1 MVKIIFSV
9 LLVSILSGCVTYA
22 RVDHMVANKAD
33 RAIGVAE
40 GQQFKGTLE
49 LGRVEGDTK
58 GLLKQAL
65 SESLRGARLLAEDN
79 GKAAYTLEVTEIR
92 FPGQRIFE
100 FGFEFTAALDV
111 EYALIEKASGKVVY
125 KKTLS
130 SKASANMSDSWFAG
144 NRKLIALERAARDNF
159 EKVVDELLSLKV

>member
-1 MVKIIFSV
+1 
-9 LLVSILSGCVTYA
+9 
-22 RVDHMVANKAD
+22 MVANKTD
-33 RAIGVAE
+33 TAIVGAV
-40 GQQFKGTLE
+40 GQQFMEALE

-79 GKAAYTLEVTEIR
+79 GKAAYTLEITEIR
-92 FPGQRIFE
+92 FPGRRIFE
-100 FGFEFTAALDV
+100 LGFEFTVALDI

-130 SKASANMSDSWFAG
+130 SKASANMADSWFAG

-159 EKVVDELLSLKV
+159 ERVVDELLSLKV